1 MLKFKIKDLRMG
13 DKTHIV
19 ELVDQMLDETSEQP
33 QLQEK
38 VLDLRDALFQAQQMA
53 EQYSLKIK
61 TLEEAIEK
69 LKSPAHRIG
78 TILGQSEN
86 GLVRIVSG
94 GTEYQAAVVPELM
107 QEEGL
112 KTGDQ
117 VALNEGFVAIAKLP
131 LPIQGPIARISG
143 KLQGGQ
149 WLVQTATGNAETI
162 VLSHADLDP
171 SSLKESEEVFLDTN
185 QRVILGKIPKR
196 ESQTLIE
203 DDFKK
208 VAWSQVGGQE
218 KVKKEIQKVLEYPL
232 LHEEILKQMD
242 YQVPKGFLFYGP
254 PGCGK
259 TLVGKAILTEVIS
272 KLSEQENSELQGRF
286 IHVKGPEILN
296 MWLGESE
303 RKIREIF
310 KKARDYKEKGQ
321 IPFIFIDE
329 AESILGI
336 RQAWRGSNISNT
348 VVPMFCAEMDGIQ
361 SLRDTVVILAT
372 NRPDLIDP
380 AIVRPGRIDRKI
392 KVQRPDREECKQI
405 LRIYLKDGLPREHD
419 DFDQMAEPFLDI
431 LFKRN
436 PEQEVL
442 VLTLRSGSSRK
453 MYWSDFISGAAIEN
467 IMKRAKELA
476 IERAI
481 EGKALCI
488 MVDDLITALET
499 EFKEGRLLPAE
510 SNLEDWLQLLDMESK
525 NVVRVRKP
533 NESDTATENTIRRSV
548 I

>member
-1 MLKFKIKDLRMG
+1 MG

-19 ELVDQMLDETSEQP
+19 ELIDQILDETSEQP

-78 TILGQSEN
+78 TVLGQGEN

-94 GTEYQAAVVPELM
+94 GTEYQAAAVPELM
-107 QEEGL
+107 EKEGL

-131 LPIQGPIARISG
+131 LPIQGPMARISG
-143 KLQGGQ
+143 KLHGGQ
-149 WLVQTATGNAETI
+149 WLVQAATGNTETI
-162 VLSHADLDP
+162 VLCHANLD
-171 SSLKESEEVFLDTN
+171 SDSLKENEEVFLDPN
-185 QRVILGKIPKR
+185 QRVILGKLPKR

-203 DDFKK
+203 DDFEK
-208 VAWSQVGGQE
+208 VEWSQVGGQE
-218 KVKKEIQKVLEYPL
+218 KVKEEIRKVLEYPL
-232 LHEEILKQMD
+232 LHEKILKEME

-272 KLSEQENSELQGRF
+272 KLSEQENSQLQGRF

-321 IPFIFIDE
+321 VPFIFIDE
-329 AESILGI
+329 AESILGT

-392 KVQRPDREECKQI
+392 KVRRPDREECKQI
-405 LRIYLKDGLPREHD
+405 LRVYLKDGLPREHE
-419 DFDQMAEPFLDI
+419 DFDQMAEPFLDR

-442 VLTLRSGSSRK
+442 VLTLRSGGNKK
-453 MYWSDFISGAAIEN
+453 MYWSDFISGAAIEG
-467 IMKRAKELA
+467 IMKRSKESA

-481 EGKALCI
+481 EGETLCI
-488 MVDDLITALET
+488 TVDDLTTALET
-499 EFKEGRLLPAE
+499 EFKEGSLLPAE

-533 NESDTATENTIRRSV
+533 NEADSAAENTIRRSV

>member
-1 MLKFKIKDLRMG
+1 MG

-19 ELVDQMLDETSEQP
+19 ELIDQMLDETSEQP

-78 TILGQSEN
+78 TVLGQGEN
-86 GLVRIVSG
+86 ELVRIVSG
-94 GTEYQAAVVPELM
+94 GTEYQAAAVPELM
-107 QEEGL
+107 EKEGL

-131 LPIQGPIARISG
+131 LPIQGPMARISG
-143 KLQGGQ
+143 KLHGGQ
-149 WLVQTATGNAETI
+149 WLVQAATGNTETI
-162 VLSHADLDP
+162 VLSHANLDS
-171 SSLKESEEVFLDTN
+171 SSLKESEEVFLDSN
-185 QRVILGKIPKR
+185 QRVILGKLPKR

-203 DDFKK
+203 DDFEK
-208 VAWSQVGGQE
+208 VEWSQVGGQE
-218 KVKKEIQKVLEYPL
+218 KVKEEIRKVLEYPL
-232 LHEEILKQMD
+232 LHEKILKEME

-272 KLSEQENSELQGRF
+272 KLSEQENSKLQGRF

-321 IPFIFIDE
+321 VPFIFIDE
-329 AESILGI
+329 AESILGT

-392 KVQRPDREECKQI
+392 KVRRPDREECKQI
-405 LRIYLKDGLPREHD
+405 LRVYLKDGLPREHK
-419 DFDQMAEPFLDI
+419 DFDQMAEPFLDQ

-436 PEQEVL
+436 SEQEVL
-442 VLTLRSGSSRK
+442 VLTLRSGGNRK
-453 MYWSDFISGAAIEN
+453 MYWSDFISGAAIEG
-467 IMKRAKELA
+467 IMKRSKESA

-481 EGKALCI
+481 EGETLCI
-488 MVDDLITALET
+488 TVDDLTTALET
-499 EFKEGRLLPAE
+499 EFKEGSLLPAE

-533 NESDTATENTIRRSV
+533 NESDSAAENTIRRSV

>member
-1 MLKFKIKDLRMG
+1 MG

-131 LPIQGPIARISG
+131 LPIQGPMARISG

-272 KLSEQENSELQGRF
+272 KLSEQKNSELQGRF

-380 AIVRPGRIDRKI
+380 AIIRPGRIDRKI

>member
-1 MLKFKIKDLRMG
+1 MG
-13 DKTHIV
+13 DKTHII
-19 ELVDQMLDETSEQP
+19 EMIEQMLDDTQDQP

-53 EQYSLKIK
+53 QQYDQKIK

-78 TILGQSEN
+78 TVLSQGEDNLI
-86 GLVRIVSG
+86 RIISG
-94 GTEYQAAVVPELM
+94 GTEYQAAVLPELIK
-107 QEEGL
+107 EENL

-117 VALNEGFVAIAKLP
+117 VALNEGFVAIVKLP
-131 LPIQGPIARISG
+131 LPSHGPLARISG

-149 WLVQTATGNAETI
+149 WLIQVSSGNTETI
-162 VLSHADLDP
+162 VLSHADLEETN
-171 SSLKESEEVFLDTN
+171 LKEGEEVFLDAN
-185 QRVILGKIPKR
+185 QKVILGKLAKR
-196 ESQTLIE
+196 ESKTLIE
-203 DDFKK
+203 DDFEK
-208 VAWSQVGGQE
+208 VEWSQVGGQE
-218 KVKKEIQKVLEYPL
+218 KVKEEIRKVLEYPL
-232 LHEEILKQMD
+232 LHEKILKEME

-259 TLVGKAILTEVIS
+259 TLVGRAIVTEVIK
-272 KLSEQENSELQGRF
+272 KLSEKENSKLEGRF

-310 KKARDYKEKGQ
+310 KKARDYKEKGEV
-321 IPFIFIDE
+321 PFIFIDE
-329 AESILGI
+329 AESILGT

-380 AIVRPGRIDRKI
+380 AIIRPGRIDRKI
-392 KVQRPDREECKQI
+392 KVNRPDREECKEI
-405 LRIYLKDGLPREHD
+405 LRVYLKNSLPQEHEN
-419 DFDQMAEPFLDI
+419 FDKMAEPFLDN
-431 LFKRN
+431 LFARN
-436 PEQEVL
+436 SDQEVL
-442 VLTLRSGSSRK
+442 VVTLRSGGGKK
-453 MYWSDFISGAAIEN
+453 MYWCDFISGAAIEG
-467 IMKRAKELA
+467 IIKRTKESA

-481 EGKALCI
+481 NGEKLCI
-488 MVDDLITALET
+488 TVDDLLTALKT
-499 EFKEGRLLPAE
+499 EFKEGSLLPAE
-510 SNLEDWLQLLDMESK
+510 SNLEDWLHLLDMESK

-533 NESDTATENTIRRSV
+533 NESDSATENTIRRSV

>member
-1 MLKFKIKDLRMG
+1 MG
-13 DKTHIV
+13 DKTHII
-19 ELVDQMLDETSEQP
+19 ELIDQVLDETSEQP

-78 TILGQSEN
+78 TVLGQGEN

-94 GTEYQAAVVPELM
+94 GTEYQAAAAPELM
-107 QEEGL
+107 EEEGL

-131 LPIQGPIARISG
+131 LPIQGPMARISG
-143 KLQGGQ
+143 KLHGEQ
-149 WLVQTATGNAETI
+149 WLVQAATGNTETI
-162 VLSHADLDP
+162 VLSHANLDS
-171 SSLKESEEVFLDTN
+171 SSLKESEEVFLDSN
-185 QRVILGKIPKR
+185 QRVILGKLPKR

-203 DDFKK
+203 DDFEK
-208 VAWSQVGGQE
+208 VEWSQVGGQE
-218 KVKKEIQKVLEYPL
+218 KVKEEIRKVLEYPL
-232 LHEEILKQMD
+232 LHDKILQEME

-321 IPFIFIDE
+321 VPFIFIDE
-329 AESILGI
+329 AESILGT

-392 KVQRPDREECKQI
+392 KVRRPDREECKQI
-405 LRIYLKDGLPREHD
+405 LRVYLKDGLPREHK
-419 DFDQMAEPFLDI
+419 DFDQMAEPFLDQ

-436 PEQEVL
+436 SEQEVL
-442 VLTLRSGSSRK
+442 VLTLRSGGNRK
-453 MYWSDFISGAAIEN
+453 MYWSDFISGAAIEG
-467 IMKRAKELA
+467 IMKRSKESA

-481 EGKALCI
+481 KGETLCI
-488 MVDDLITALET
+488 TVDDLTTALET
-499 EFKEGRLLPAE
+499 EFKEGSLLPAE

-533 NESDTATENTIRRSV
+533 NESDSAAENTIRRSV

>member
-1 MLKFKIKDLRMG
+1 MG
-13 DKTHIV
+13 DKTHII
-19 ELVDQMLDETSEQP
+19 EMIEQMLDDTQDQP

-53 EQYSLKIK
+53 EQYDQKIK

-78 TILGQSEN
+78 TVLSQGEED
-86 GLVRIVSG
+86 LVRLVSG
-94 GTEYQAAVVPELM
+94 GTEYQAAVIPELIK
-107 QEEGL
+107 EGNL
-112 KTGDQ
+112 KIGDQ
-117 VALNEGFVAIAKLP
+117 VALNEGFVVIAKLP
-131 LPIQGPIARISG
+131 LPDHGPMARISG
-143 KLQGGQ
+143 KLQGEQ
-149 WLVQTATGNAETI
+149 WLVQAASGNTET
-162 VLSHADLDP
+162 VALPHADLDGTN
-171 SSLKESEEVFLDTN
+171 LKEGEEVFLDAN
-185 QRVILGKIPKR
+185 QKVILGKLAKR
-196 ESQTLIE
+196 ESKLLAE
-203 DDFKK
+203 DDFEQ
-208 VAWSQVGGQE
+208 VEWSQVGGQD
-218 KVKKEIQKVLEYPL
+218 KVKEEIRKVLEYPL
-232 LHEEILKQMD
+232 LHENILKEME

-259 TLVGKAILTEVIS
+259 TLVGRAILTEVIK
-272 KLSEQENSELQGRF
+272 KLSEQENSELEGRF

-321 IPFIFIDE
+321 VPFIFIDE
-329 AESILGI
+329 AESILGT

-380 AIVRPGRIDRKI
+380 AIIRPGRIDRKI
-392 KVQRPDREECKQI
+392 KVRRPNREECKQI
-405 LRIYLKDGLPREHD
+405 LRVYLKDGLPREYE
-419 DFDQMAEPFLDI
+419 DFDKMAEPFLDN
-431 LFKRN
+431 LFTRN

-442 VLTLRSGSSRK
+442 VMTLRSGGNKK
-453 MYWSDFISGAAIEN
+453 MHWCDFISGATIEG
-467 IMKRAKELA
+467 IIKRAKEHA

-481 EGKALCI
+481 DGEKLCI
-488 MVDDLITALET
+488 TVDDLTTALKT
-499 EFKEGRLLPAE
+499 EFKEGSLLPAE
-510 SNLEDWLQLLDMESK
+510 SNLEDWLHLLDMDSK

-533 NESDTATENTIRRSV
+533 NESDSATENTIRRSV

>member
-1 MLKFKIKDLRMG
+1 MG

-131 LPIQGPIARISG
+131 LPIQGPMARISG

-272 KLSEQENSELQGRF
+272 KLSEQKNSELQGRF

>member
-1 MLKFKIKDLRMG
+1 MG

-19 ELVDQMLDETSEQP
+19 ELIDQMLDETSEQP

-78 TILGQSEN
+78 TVLGQGEN
-86 GLVRIVSG
+86 GLIRIVSG
-94 GTEYQAAVVPELM
+94 GTEYQAAAVPELM
-107 QEEGL
+107 EKEGL

-117 VALNEGFVAIAKLP
+117 VALNEGFVVIAKLP
-131 LPIQGPIARISG
+131 LPIQGPMARISG
-143 KLQGGQ
+143 KLHGGQ
-149 WLVQTATGNAETI
+149 WLVQAATGNTETI
-162 VLSHADLDP
+162 VLSHANLD
-171 SSLKESEEVFLDTN
+171 SDSLKENEEVFLDPN
-185 QRVILGKIPKR
+185 QRVILGKLPKR
-196 ESQTLIE
+196 ESQTLIQ
-203 DDFKK
+203 DDFEK
-208 VAWSQVGGQE
+208 VEWSQVGGQE
-218 KVKKEIQKVLEYPL
+218 KVKEEIRKVLEYPL
-232 LHEEILKQMD
+232 LHEKILKEME

-272 KLSEQENSELQGRF
+272 KLSEQENSQLQGRF

-321 IPFIFIDE
+321 VPFIFIDE
-329 AESILGI
+329 AESILGT

-392 KVQRPDREECKQI
+392 KVRRPDREECKQI
-405 LRIYLKDGLPREHD
+405 LRVYLKDGLPREHE
-419 DFDQMAEPFLDI
+419 DFDQMAEPFLDR

-442 VLTLRSGSSRK
+442 VLTLRSGGNKK
-453 MYWSDFISGAAIEN
+453 MYWSDFISGAAIEG
-467 IMKRAKELA
+467 IMKRSKESA

-481 EGKALCI
+481 EGETLCI
-488 MVDDLITALET
+488 TVDDLTTALET
-499 EFKEGRLLPAE
+499 EFKEGSLLPAE

-533 NESDTATENTIRRSV
+533 NEADSAAENTIRRSV

>member
-1 MLKFKIKDLRMG
+1 MG

-19 ELVDQMLDETSEQP
+19 ELIDQMLDETSEQP

-78 TILGQSEN
+78 TVLGQGEN
-86 GLVRIVSG
+86 ELVRIVSG
-94 GTEYQAAVVPELM
+94 GTEYQAAAVPELM
-107 QEEGL
+107 EKEGL

-117 VALNEGFVAIAKLP
+117 VALNEGFVVIAKLP
-131 LPIQGPIARISG
+131 LPIQGPMARISG
-143 KLQGGQ
+143 KLHGGQ
-149 WLVQTATGNAETI
+149 WLVQAATGNTETI
-162 VLSHADLDP
+162 VLSHANLD
-171 SSLKESEEVFLDTN
+171 SDSLKENEEVFLDPN
-185 QRVILGKIPKR
+185 QRVILGKLPKR
-196 ESQTLIE
+196 ESQTLIQ
-203 DDFKK
+203 DDFEK
-208 VAWSQVGGQE
+208 VEWSQVGGQE
-218 KVKKEIQKVLEYPL
+218 KVKEEIRKVLEYPL
-232 LHEEILKQMD
+232 LHEKILKEME

-272 KLSEQENSELQGRF
+272 KLSEQENSQLQGRF

-321 IPFIFIDE
+321 VPFIFIDE
-329 AESILGI
+329 AESILGT

-392 KVQRPDREECKQI
+392 KVRRPDREECKQI
-405 LRIYLKDGLPREHD
+405 LRVYLKDGLPREHE
-419 DFDQMAEPFLDI
+419 DFDQMAEPFLDR

-442 VLTLRSGSSRK
+442 VLTLRSGGNRK
-453 MYWSDFISGAAIEN
+453 MYWSDFISGAAIEG
-467 IMKRAKELA
+467 IMKRSKESA

-481 EGKALCI
+481 EGETLCI
-488 MVDDLITALET
+488 TVDDLTTALET
-499 EFKEGRLLPAE
+499 EFKEGSLLPAE

-533 NESDTATENTIRRSV
+533 NESDSAAENTIRRSV

>member
-1 MLKFKIKDLRMG
+1 MG

-19 ELVDQMLDETSEQP
+19 ELIDQMLDETSEQP

-78 TILGQSEN
+78 TVLGQGEN

-94 GTEYQAAVVPELM
+94 GTEYQAAAVPELM
-107 QEEGL
+107 EKEGL

-117 VALNEGFVAIAKLP
+117 VALNEGFVVIAKLP
-131 LPIQGPIARISG
+131 LPIQGPMARISG
-143 KLQGGQ
+143 KLHGGQ
-149 WLVQTATGNAETI
+149 WLVQAATGNTETI
-162 VLSHADLDP
+162 VLSHANLD
-171 SSLKESEEVFLDTN
+171 SDSLKENEEVFLDPN
-185 QRVILGKIPKR
+185 QRVILGKLPKR
-196 ESQTLIE
+196 ESQTLIQ
-203 DDFKK
+203 DDFEK
-208 VAWSQVGGQE
+208 VEWSQVGGQE
-218 KVKKEIQKVLEYPL
+218 KVKEEIRKVLEYPL
-232 LHEEILKQMD
+232 LHEKILKEME

-272 KLSEQENSELQGRF
+272 KLSEQENSQLQGRF

-321 IPFIFIDE
+321 VPFIFIDE
-329 AESILGI
+329 AESILGT

-392 KVQRPDREECKQI
+392 KVRRPDREECKQI
-405 LRIYLKDGLPREHD
+405 LRVYLKDGLPREHE
-419 DFDQMAEPFLDI
+419 DFDQMAEPFLDR

-442 VLTLRSGSSRK
+442 VLTLRSGGNRK
-453 MYWSDFISGAAIEN
+453 MYWSDFISGAAIEG
-467 IMKRAKELA
+467 IMKRSKESA

-481 EGKALCI
+481 EGETLCI
-488 MVDDLITALET
+488 TVDDLTTALET
-499 EFKEGRLLPAE
+499 EFKEGSLLPAE

-533 NESDTATENTIRRSV
+533 NEADSAAENTIRRSV

>member
-1 MLKFKIKDLRMG
+1 MG

-19 ELVDQMLDETSEQP
+19 ELIDQMLDETSEQP

-78 TILGQSEN
+78 TVLGQGEN

-94 GTEYQAAVVPELM
+94 GTEYQAAAVPELM
-107 QEEGL
+107 EKEGL

-131 LPIQGPIARISG
+131 LPIQGPMARISG
-143 KLQGGQ
+143 KLHGEQ
-149 WLVQTATGNAETI
+149 WLVQAATGNTETI
-162 VLSHADLDP
+162 VLSHANLDS
-171 SSLKESEEVFLDTN
+171 SSLKESEEVFLDSN
-185 QRVILGKIPKR
+185 QRVILGKLPKR

-203 DDFKK
+203 DDFEK
-208 VAWSQVGGQE
+208 VEWSQVGGQE
-218 KVKKEIQKVLEYPL
+218 KVKEEIRKVLEYPL
-232 LHEEILKQMD
+232 LHEKILKEME

-272 KLSEQENSELQGRF
+272 KLSEQENSALQGRF

-321 IPFIFIDE
+321 VPFIFIDE
-329 AESILGI
+329 AESILGT

-392 KVQRPDREECKQI
+392 KVRRPDREECKQI
-405 LRIYLKDGLPREHD
+405 LRVYLKDGLPREHK
-419 DFDQMAEPFLDI
+419 DFDQMAEPFLDQ

-442 VLTLRSGSSRK
+442 VLTLRSGGNRK
-453 MYWSDFISGAAIEN
+453 MYWSDFISGAAIEG
-467 IMKRAKELA
+467 IMKRSKESA

-481 EGKALCI
+481 EGETLCI
-488 MVDDLITALET
+488 TVDDLTTALET
-499 EFKEGRLLPAE
+499 EFKEGSLLPAE

-533 NESDTATENTIRRSV
+533 NESDSAAENTIRRSV

>member
-1 MLKFKIKDLRMG
+1 MG

-19 ELVDQMLDETSEQP
+19 ELIDQVLDETSEQP

-94 GTEYQAAVVPELM
+94 GTEYQVAVVPELM

-112 KTGDQ
+112 RTGDQ

-131 LPIQGPIARISG
+131 LPIQGPMARISG

-149 WLVQTATGNAETI
+149 WLVQTATGNTETI
-162 VLSHADLDP
+162 VLSHANLDS
-171 SSLKESEEVFLDTN
+171 SSLKENEEVFLDSN
-185 QRVILGKIPKR
+185 QRVILGKLPKR

-203 DDFKK
+203 DDFEK
-208 VAWSQVGGQE
+208 VEWSQVGGQE
-218 KVKKEIQKVLEYPL
+218 KVKEEIRKVLEYPL
-232 LHEEILKQMD
+232 LHEKILQEME

-321 IPFIFIDE
+321 VPFIFIDE
-329 AESILGI
+329 AESILGT

-392 KVQRPDREECKQI
+392 KVRRPDREECKQI
-405 LRIYLKDGLPREHD
+405 LRVYLKDGLPREHD
-419 DFDQMAEPFLDI
+419 DFDQMAEPFLDR

-442 VLTLRSGSSRK
+442 VLTLRSGGNRK
-453 MYWSDFISGAAIEN
+453 MYWSDFISGAAIEG
-467 IMKRAKELA
+467 IMKRSKESA
-476 IERAI
+476 IERSI
-481 EGKALCI
+481 KGETLCI
-488 MVDDLITALET
+488 TVDDLTTALET
-499 EFKEGRLLPAE
+499 EFKEGSLLPAE
-510 SNLEDWLQLLDMESK
+510 YNLEDWLQLLDIESK

-533 NESDTATENTIRRSV
+533 NESDSAAENTIRRSV